1 MKKFLS
7 IQQKLIVLLL
17 TTVTLSL
24 ILAGALLAFLQYQL
38 YQQET
43 ADKIREGH
51 ITLVHNLQTI
61 ENDLLING
69 AELSQDESII
79 SLITLIT
86 DHQSDQES
94 QTGRPDVDKKKL
106 VTRLAERVVLADF
119 DLISVYDAAGNLLT
133 FSMQK
138 DFGFLLG
145 IVSFPD
151 KTEPLVFLSGSTSH
165 DFWTASPLPSMVT
178 DKIRKRGNELDIIQY
193 IRVEN
198 GFDMVATLP
207 IVTMLPDNRAKTI
220 GYVEVSNFLG
230 KDFASKISKQT
241 QLNFQLITPDV
252 NIGNLQLNNY
262 QHLLAQHSPS
272 INNNPRR
279 EANYTGEENYSFHSH
294 SLLLHDN
301 SHVYFVFGRGKEIL
315 KKQLSNMVYVILLVL
330 LCTALVCIPLGIYAA
345 RRTIITPLSSLL
357 AGVHA
362 LKKGADEKPLSIG
375 DSGEI
380 GELAQAFNEMGLAI
394 QQRETGLKKAREEWE
409 RTFDSTTDIMTIQD
423 REFRVVLA
431 NQATCDFLNLS
442 RQKIEG
448 NFCHKL
454 FHDRE
459 EPCLDCPTLA
469 TLKDNKPHSAE
480 MRCVLQHKVLLF
492 SSSPIFDDQGECSGI
507 VYSAKDITKTRE
519 LEGKLRQAQKME
531 AIGTLAG
538 GIAHDFNNIL
548 TPILGYSE
556 MLMASLPKDSLEREH
571 EEQVVRAANR
581 ARDLVKQI
589 LTFSRQNEH
598 ERSPVQVHL
607 IVKEALK
614 LMRSSIPANIDI
626 ETKIADDCC
635 YVLADPSQIHQMLLN
650 LCTNAYH
657 AMRETGGNL
666 VVTISRIT
674 IAPDD
679 YTEDFAL
686 KAGTWLKLTVSD
698 TGVGMDKQHVEKIF
712 DPYFTTKKKGEGTGL
727 GLSVVHGIVKSH
739 QAHITVYS
747 EPGIGSEFNVYFPCV
762 QDMVPTTVPL
772 PAPQDIPTGH
782 QERLLIVDDEEPVAG
797 LLKRILEQLNYEV
810 TAVSGSAKALE
821 IFKEK
826 HTDIDLVLTDMSM
839 PGMSGAQLAT
849 ELLKIKP
856 GLPIVLCTG
865 FSEVVNEENASDMGF
880 SGFLLKPV
888 FKSQLANAVSTALEK
903 NHEDC

>member
-1 MKKFLS
+1 MKKFHS

-17 TTVTLSL
+17 TTVALSL

-51 ITLVHNLQTI
+51 AILVQNLQTI

-69 AELSQDESII
+69 AEISQDESII
-79 SLITLIT
+79 TLINLIT
-86 DHQSDQES
+86 DRQSDQGEQAS
-94 QTGRPDVDKKKL
+94 QPDDDKKKL

-119 DLISVYDAAGNLLT
+119 DLISVYDATGGLIT

-145 IVSFPD
+145 ITSSSD
-151 KTEPLVFLSGSTSH
+151 RDAPLAYLSGSTNRT
-165 DFWTASPLPSMVT
+165 FWTESPLPSMVT
-178 DKIRKRGNELDIIQY
+178 PKMRKRGDELDIIQY

-198 GFDMVATLP
+198 GFDIVATLP
-207 IVTMLPDNRAKTI
+207 IVTMLANSRAKTI

-230 KDFASKISKQT
+230 KDFANTISKQT

-262 QHLLAQHSPS
+262 QHLLARHSPS
-272 INNNPRR
+272 LNNSPKG
-279 EANYTGEENYSFHSH
+279 EAKYTEEENYSFHSH
-294 SLLLHDN
+294 SLQLHDN

-315 KKQLSNMVYVILLVL
+315 KQQLSNMVLVILLVL
-330 LCTALVCIPLGIYAA
+330 LCTALVCIPLAIYAA
-345 RRTIITPLSSLL
+345 RRTIISPLNSLL
-357 AGVHA
+357 AGVQA
-362 LKKGADEKPLSIG
+362 LKEGTEEKPISIG

-380 GELAQAFNEMGLAI
+380 GVLAQAFNEMGEAI
-394 QQRETGLKKAREEWE
+394 QQRETGLKKAKEEWE

-423 REFRVVLA
+423 REFRIVLA
-431 NQATCDFLNLS
+431 NQATCIFLRLN
-442 RQKIEG
+442 RQEIEG
-448 NFCHKL
+448 DFCHKL

-459 EPCLDCPTLA
+459 SPCPDCPTLK
-469 TLKDNKPHSAE
+469 TLEDNKPHSAE
-480 MRCVLQHKVLLF
+480 MRCALQRKTLLF

-556 MLMASLPKDSLEREH
+556 MLMASLPKNSLEREH
-571 EEQVVRAANR
+571 EEQVVKAANR

-598 ERSPVQVHL
+598 ERSPVQIHL

-657 AMRETGGNL
+657 AMLESGGSL
-666 VVTISRIT
+666 VVSVSRIS
-674 IAPDD
+674 IAPEDF
-679 YTEDFAL
+679 TEDFGL
-686 KAGTWLKLTVSD
+686 QAGAWLKLTVSD
-698 TGVGMDKQHVEKIF
+698 TGMGMDKQHVEKIF

-739 QAHITVYS
+739 KAHITVYS
-747 EPGIGSEFNVYFPCV
+747 EPGIGTEFNVYLPCV
-762 QDMVPTTVPL
+762 QDVVPVAVPL
-772 PAPQDIPTGH
+772 PAPQDIPLGH
-782 QERLLIVDDEEPVAG
+782 REKILIVDDEEPVAG
-797 LLKRILEQLNYEV
+797 LLKNILEQLDYEV
-810 TAVSGSAKALE
+810 TAVSDSARALE
-821 IFKEK
+821 IFREQYGE
-826 HTDIDLVLTDMSM
+826 IDLVLTDMSM

-849 ELLKIKP
+849 QLLKIKP

-865 FSEVVNEENASDMGF
+865 FSEVVNENNASDMGF

-888 FKSQLANAVSTALEK
+888 FKSQIAHAVSNALEK